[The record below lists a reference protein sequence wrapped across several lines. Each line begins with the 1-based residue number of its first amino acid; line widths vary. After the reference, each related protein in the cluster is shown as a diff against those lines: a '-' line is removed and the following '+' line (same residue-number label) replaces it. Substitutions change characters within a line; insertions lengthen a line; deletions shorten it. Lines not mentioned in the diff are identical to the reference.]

1 MILLAAL
8 TVLVSRGPEE
18 WLRESFH
25 GRPGS
30 SWSAVATLERHQGD
44 LDTVRVCR
52 EGTSERLD
60 FARRSILM
68 AGDST
73 IQLDH
78 QRKTARFTPRHLPP
92 PPPPDGPK
100 LVGRAKLLERDV
112 LILEL
117 TGPHGGTLRFWVDT
131 TLPAVLKSASQ
142 GAPPYLPPPAT
153 PGKPG
158 RKGPPGPPPQRHFLS
173 IQPGVGCPAGSF
185 AIPSDYAQERGG
197 PGRRGDSGR
206 REGPRRHEVGSE
218 AELAKAVGFAI
229 PRPVWMPE
237 GFSTRDWAWVEIR
250 GGKAAQVFYSN
261 GKQRVSLFWKRTNE
275 PPQYC
280 PSGGCKDFKGRVV
293 VFHKVGAF
301 VLAVTG
307 DLPPEDLEKI
317 AGLRK

>member
-1 MILLAAL
+1 MILAAL
-8 TVLVSRGPEE
+8 LTILVSKDPGE

-30 SWSAVATLERHQGD
+30 SWSAVATLERLRGE

-60 FARRSILM
+60 FAHRSILM

-73 IQLDH
+73 IHLDH
-78 QRKTARFTPRHLPP
+78 QRKTARFSPRHLPP
-92 PPPPDGPK
+92 PGPPDGPR
-100 LVGRAKLLERDV
+100 LVGQAKILGRDV
-112 LILEL
+112 LVLEL
-117 TGPHGGTLRFWVDT
+117 TPPFGGTLRFWVDT
-131 TLPAVLKSASQ
+131 TLPAVLKSTSQ
-142 GAPPYLPPPAT
+142 GGLPAPPPPGP
-153 PGKPG
+153 PG
-158 RKGPPGPPPQRHFLS
+158 RAGGKGPPGPPPLRQFLS
-173 IQPGVGCPAGSF
+173 VQPGAGCPAGSF
-185 AIPSDYAQERGG
+185 ATPADYVHERGG
-197 PGRRGDSGR
+197 PGKRGDSTR
-206 REGPRRHEVGSE
+206 RDGPRRHEVGSE
-218 AELAKAVGFAI
+218 AALAQAVGFPI

-237 GFSTRDWAWVEIR
+237 GFFPRDWAWVEIR

-307 DLPPEDLEKI
+307 DLPPKDLEKI